1 MGDGF
6 HGWAFA
12 EVVTYFRHCFL
23 LELNNQSVFFHGF
36 TLDWFKEQVKAKY
49 LYCAL
54 GTLDVKVSG
63 SRILISGLKADKPV
77 EVYLSLPKELKV
89 QAKTASYSEL
99 GIRVPVERNLFIID
113 TKGRQSLD
121 LQFSVS
127 GKNFS

>member
-1 MGDGF
+1 MNKLKKWTQKCFTFPEASTPKREVAGRDGF

-63 SRILISGLKADKPV
+63 SRILISG
-77 EVYLSLPKELKV
+77 
-89 QAKTASYSEL
+89 
-99 GIRVPVERNLFIID
+99 I
-113 TKGRQSLD
+113 KGR
-121 LQFSVS
+121 
-127 GKNFS
+127 